1 MFSKTDGP
9 TALRADLLRALA
21 FSAEP
26 IERLVAGRSV
36 GSVAALAGV
45 WNGKK
50 GHVAVLIRD
59 VEPAAIERYVS
70 DAPITTEAML
80 DAVVEEGVAFA
91 ESLGFSLDA
100 PDFLGLSSEQREA
113 RLLRWNKLRKVRKP
127 EPAAAPA
134 PTPAALDLDLPE
146 LPPVPKGYEI
156 EPDELAVP
164 QPAPP
169 LHLDLDLEIA
179 KLAADPAVQAAIE
192 SPSPSQVQNAHS
204 TVLGRI
210 SLVRRGSADAR
221 RMELIARLLA
231 FY

>member
-1 MFSKTDGP
+1 
-9 TALRADLLRALA
+9 
-21 FSAEP
+21 
-26 IERLVAGRSV
+26 
-36 GSVAALAGV
+36 
-45 WNGKK
+45 
-50 GHVAVLIRD
+50 
-59 VEPAAIERYVS
+59 
-70 DAPITTEAML
+70 ML

-100 PDFLGLSSEQREA
+100 PDFLGLSSEQRDA

-146 LPPVPKGYEI
+146 LPLVPKGYEI

-169 LHLDLDLEIA
+169 LHLDLDLDLEIA

-192 SPSPSQVQNAHS
+192 APSPSQVQNAHS

-210 SLVRRGSADAR
+210 SLVRRGGADAR